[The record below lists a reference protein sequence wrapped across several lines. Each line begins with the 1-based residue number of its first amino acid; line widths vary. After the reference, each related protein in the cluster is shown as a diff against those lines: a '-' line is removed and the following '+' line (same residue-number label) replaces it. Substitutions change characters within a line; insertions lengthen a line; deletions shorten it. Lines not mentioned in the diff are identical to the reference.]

1 MILLWLNKSTG
12 VCQHLCI
19 VFVLSSIA
27 QEFNLVRPEKFGWS
41 LVIPVLNIGLFSKE
55 TEVLN
60 RFTSPTIHIDKVYS
74 LRGWC
79 FVIDLIME
87 LQETTDPPLRP
98 RWGETKTHNDIQGF
112 FYSSHTLLLNLWVW
126 IRGKEW
132 EQELKKKPWWK
143 TTGQSLLNHRRN
155 AIIWGL
161 IWINFS
167 KSVRAFTVRRERRGG
182 MRTEFSEDERF
193 RTLDRRVS
201 TKSKANVVLVVVM

>member
-41 LVIPVLNIGLFSKE
+41 FVIPVLNIGLFTKE

-79 FVIDLIME
+79 FVIDLIKE
-87 LQETTDPPLRP
+87 IQETTDPPLRD
-98 RWGETKTHNDIQGF
+98 GERRKRHNGIQGF
-112 FYSSHTLLLNLWVW
+112 FTHLILFSWVYVW

-143 TTGQSLLNHRRN
+143 NTGQSLLNHRRN

-167 KSVRAFTVRRERRGG
+167 KSVRAFTVQRERRGG
-182 MRTEFSEDERF
+182 MRPQFSEDEKF
-193 RTLDRRVS
+193 RTLTAACRRS
-201 TKSKANVVLVVVM
+201 PKRKWCL